1 MLCHT
6 YLHMV
11 LMEACVFLFFFFL
24 NNFFVHV
31 CVCVLYSSIIK
42 LLPCAINWHTLD
54 KESLILIVLSVVL

>member
-1 MLCHT
+1 MSHIFTHGSDGGMC
-6 YLHMV
+6 
-11 LMEACVFLFFFFL
+11 FFIYFFL